1 MVRRFFTQLSILTME
16 KILTTLTLF
25 LIVSNVFS
33 QNNDSTS
40 SKSLKDTAIVSQ
52 NSDGTLP
59 KLVDDTLFTTCGY
72 KIAVGQEINLG
83 TGSTPDGDFKF
94 IRRNSTGF
102 GTMMTTTNSNAYNKS
117 QFSLPRNMAGHK
129 GKVVKIVTR
138 GNKRIGKTY
147 EPLITFGVGRYE
159 VDVENAIASGEIV
172 VPEEFKP
179 KLKTT
184 ATIVEIKQQ
193 ISVADELTKLKKLYD
208 DGVLTK
214 DEYETQKKK
223 LLEKN

>member
-1 MVRRFFTQLSILTME
+1 MK
-16 KILTTLTLF
+16 KILTALTLTF
-25 LIVSNVFS
+25 IFS
-33 QNNDSTS
+33 HTF
-40 SKSLKDTAIVSQ
+40 SQ
-52 NSDGTLP
+52 NSDSTLP
-59 KLVDDTLFTTCGY
+59 KLVKDTLFTTSGY
-72 KIAVGQEINLG
+72 KIVAGQNINLG

-102 GTMMTTTNSNAYNKS
+102 GTMMVMTDNNAYNKS

-138 GNKRIGKTY
+138 GNKKIGVTY
-147 EPLITFGVGRYE
+147 EPLISFGSGRYE
-159 VDVENAIASGEIV
+159 IDVDNAIASGEII
-172 VPEEFKP
+172 VPDEFKP
-179 KLKTT
+179 KPKTT
-184 ATIVEIKQQ
+184 TTVVEVKQQ

-214 DEYETQKKK
+214 DEYEAQKKK